1 MGPVPACTGHREGPA
16 GQAEY
21 PGMTQPVPGE
31 SHPAGPSAE
40 RPLRPSLRSAD
51 LLGSLRLKSASKTD
65 DPDWPSFAA
74 DVRWFLA
81 CVFGLVALVVLVVW
95 L

>member
-1 MGPVPACTGHREGPA
+1 MGPVPVCLDRREGPA

-31 SHPAGPSAE
+31 SDPAGPSAE
-40 RPLRPSLRSAD
+40 RPLRPSRCSGSFLGDLRS
-51 LLGSLRLKSASKTD
+51 KSATRTD

-74 DVRWFLA
+74 DVRWFLGA
-81 CVFGLVALVVLVVW
+81 LAGLIALVVLVVW